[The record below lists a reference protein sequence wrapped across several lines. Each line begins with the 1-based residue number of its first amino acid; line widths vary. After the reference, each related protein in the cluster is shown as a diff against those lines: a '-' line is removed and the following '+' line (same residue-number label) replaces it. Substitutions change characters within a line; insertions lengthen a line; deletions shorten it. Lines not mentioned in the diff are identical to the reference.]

1 MSTAHLSRLHNQ
13 SMCHHNHLYKLVTE
27 CYPDHRQEIEANL
40 TAVKKKITEINAAV
54 ANLIT
59 RQKEVAKQ
67 GEDVV
72 NEIHTQVQ
80 LFINV
85 VQQSERQLVQQV
97 DTAVQQK
104 IQLLTKQRE
113 KAETVLN
120 QLKNCK
126 EIVEQSLKIGS
137 QQLVLREKKSMVQVL
152 TSETR
157 CQSHCISTNR
167 KCQHYIHQA

>member
-1 MSTAHLSRLHNQ
+1 MSTAHLSRLYGQ

-72 NEIHTQVQ
+72 NDTQAQ
-80 LFINV
+80 LFINL

-104 IQLLTKQRE
+104 IQLLTKPRE

-126 EIVEQSLKIGS
+126 EIVEQSLRVGS
-137 QQLVLREKKSMVQVL
+137 QQLVLREKKSMVQ
-152 TSETR
+152 
-157 CQSHCISTNR
+157 C
-167 KCQHYIHQA
+167 